1 MQEKLKKISKIFVL
15 TTFFLLLSLAP
26 LISSA
31 QAYAPLCPENPPGS
45 IREFQDLVCLFL
57 DLINTVI
64 PVVIALMLLVFFYGL
79 AKFVFRVGGDEGAI
93 EEGKQIMLWGIIGLF
108 VAVSIYGILQFFYSD
123 LVGGRLNIPPQLP
136 IFPQS

>member
-1 MQEKLKKISKIFVL
+1 MKRPF
-15 TTFFLLLSLAP
+15 TF
-26 LISSA
+26 LISFFTTLFLPFVSFA
-31 QAYAPLCPENPPGS
+31 QTSSGLCPANLPTKIG
-45 IREFQDLVCLFL
+45 EFKDLVCLFL

-79 AKFVFRVGGDEGAI
+79 AKFIFRVGGDEGAI

-136 IFPQS
+136 MFPQS